1 MTGKWRSTVS
11 GRDSVIEAD
20 ALIARGNALEDELNF
35 ESALSFYQQA
45 VDIAPGY
52 ARAHLNLGNALQK
65 LGRTEKAIRAT
76 SEATRYSPDFAPA
89 RFNLGAL
96 LATSGDHAGAERELR
111 LAMKLDP
118 TLVDAAVVLA
128 DVFEATGRLGDAK
141 AVLEHALKLR
151 PTHPG
156 AALNLG
162 LLYWK
167 HDRLNGAEGAPT
179 HGGAAINLA
188 HLYRQHDRLDEAER
202 TLLVARAANPSLA
215 SIDVALGSIYLRTG
229 RTKEAIAT
237 IRSAVEKDG
246 ASVDAHSTLM
256 FALNFDAELDPLA
269 SFEAHAHA
277 GAEITAAA
285 GTPFTA
291 WDNAPDPDCKI
302 KIGYVSGDFGQHPTG
317 LFLRSVMEHHD
328 RARFEVYCYSNRDL
342 VDDVARILQRNAEH
356 WEVVTQTDD
365 EQLAGRIR
373 GDAIDILVDLSGHTA
388 LNRLGVFAR
397 RPAPVQATWLGYL
410 NTTGLPAMDYR
421 ICDSYTDPL
430 GATERFHAEQL
441 FRMPHSQ
448 WCYSPIYGEPV
459 VQSPHTQRPESIVF
473 GSFNQYAKISDACL
487 DLWCRVLTSLPEAT
501 LVLLDV
507 PSGRTQDA
515 LRSRLA
521 HRNVHPGRVVIQ
533 GRKSTSEYFAAFAN
547 VDIALDTFPY
557 NGATTTLDTLWMG
570 VPVVA
575 MLGDRGISR
584 SSYSIMK
591 SLGASDLIAADAEQY
606 VDLNVQ
612 LARDFSRR
620 RELRRALRGRLEAS
634 PLMDAIA
641 FVRDLEGGYRKMWG
655 AWCEAGRELAKERKS
670 L

>member
-1 MTGKWRSTVS
+1 
-11 GRDSVIEAD
+11 
-20 ALIARGNALEDELNF
+20 
-35 ESALSFYQQA
+35 
-45 VDIAPGY
+45 
-52 ARAHLNLGNALQK
+52 
-65 LGRTEKAIRAT
+65 
-76 SEATRYSPDFAPA
+76 
-89 RFNLGAL
+89 
-96 LATSGDHAGAERELR
+96 
-111 LAMKLDP
+111 
-118 TLVDAAVVLA
+118 
-128 DVFEATGRLGDAK
+128 
-141 AVLEHALKLR
+141 
-151 PTHPG
+151 
-156 AALNLG
+156 
-162 LLYWK
+162 
-167 HDRLNGAEGAPT
+167 
-179 HGGAAINLA
+179 
-188 HLYRQHDRLDEAER
+188 
-202 TLLVARAANPSLA
+202 
-215 SIDVALGSIYLRTG
+215 
-229 RTKEAIAT
+229 
-237 IRSAVEKDG
+237 
-246 ASVDAHSTLM
+246 
-256 FALNFDAELDPLA
+256 
-269 SFEAHAHA
+269 
-277 GAEITAAA
+277 
-285 GTPFTA
+285 
-291 WDNAPDPDCKI
+291 
-302 KIGYVSGDFGQHPTG
+302 
-317 LFLRSVMEHHD
+317 
-328 RARFEVYCYSNRDL
+328 
-342 VDDVARILQRNAEH
+342 
-356 WEVVTQTDD
+356 
-365 EQLAGRIR
+365 
-373 GDAIDILVDLSGHTA
+373 
-388 LNRLGVFAR
+388 
-397 RPAPVQATWLGYL
+397 
-410 NTTGLPAMDYR
+410 MDYR